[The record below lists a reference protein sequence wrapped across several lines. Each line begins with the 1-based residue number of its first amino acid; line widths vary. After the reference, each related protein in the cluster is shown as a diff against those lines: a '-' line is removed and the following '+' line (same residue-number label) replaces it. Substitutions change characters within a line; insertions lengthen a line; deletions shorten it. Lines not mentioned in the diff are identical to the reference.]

1 MTNQSQQLVKIHDNL
16 SKLIQAKASAF
27 PKGFNHTRFIQN
39 AMSVLQDTPGIDQI
53 TPQSIAR
60 TMLKGAFLGLDFFNK
75 ECYAIPYNKN
85 IAPKGSKPKY
95 VKELQFQTDYKGE
108 KKLVKKYSLRKVKEI
123 YAKVVREGDLFEET
137 IVNGQPSINYSPTPF
152 SQKPV
157 TGFFAVCLYEDGGL
171 IYETMTVA
179 EVDHVR
185 DTYSKVPKGP
195 AWVNRYDEMAKKTV
209 QRLLCKGIEIEFD
222 NAEADEAFEV
232 GADAEFADYE
242 DVTTAEPIQMPSET
256 QAETSSNGKE
266 GDQLSKML
274 ELLHGEKAGEWLEL
288 STSFT
293 DKNTEKLVTGKRE
306 VAKLTEK
313 QRPFVFRALK
323 KELQG
328 KADLMAV
335 ELYPDK
341 ETREKAL
348 AGMSEGVVDIEEM
361 ATTAQIQT
369 YEILLNL
376 KLDKEAKATEA
387 K

>member
-1 MTNQSQQLVKIHDNL
+1 MTQNDQQLAKIHKNL
-16 SKLIQAKASAF
+16 SSLIKAKANAMPVAF
-27 PKGFNHTRFIQN
+27 NQTRFIQN
-39 AMSVLQDTPGIDQI
+39 AMSVLADTQGLGQI
-53 TPQSIAR
+53 EPHSIAR
-60 TMLKGAFLGLDFFNK
+60 TILKGAFLNLDFFLG
-75 ECYAIPYNKN
+75 ECFAIPYNKN
-85 IAPKGSKPKY
+85 IAPKGSPAKY
-95 VKELQFQTDYKGE
+95 VKELQFQTCYKGE
-108 KKLVKKYSLRKVKEI
+108 IKLVKKYSLRKITEV
-123 YAKVVREGDLFEET
+123 YAKLVREGDTFIESM
-137 IVNGQPSINYSPTPF
+137 VDGSQSISFAPIPLNK
-152 SQKPV
+152 KPI
-157 TGFFAVCLYEDGGL
+157 TGVFAVCLYADGGL
-171 IYETMTVA
+171 LVESMTTD
-179 EVDHVR
+179 EVNSIR
-185 DTYSKVPKGP
+185 DKFSKVPTGK
-195 AWVNRYDEMAKKTV
+195 AWKESYGEMAKKTV
-209 QRLLCKGIEIEFD
+209 LRRLCKGIQIEFD
-222 NAEADEAFEV
+222 NAEADEAFEA
-232 GADAEFADYE
+232 GADAEFTEFE

-361 ATTAQIQT
+361 ATAAQVQT